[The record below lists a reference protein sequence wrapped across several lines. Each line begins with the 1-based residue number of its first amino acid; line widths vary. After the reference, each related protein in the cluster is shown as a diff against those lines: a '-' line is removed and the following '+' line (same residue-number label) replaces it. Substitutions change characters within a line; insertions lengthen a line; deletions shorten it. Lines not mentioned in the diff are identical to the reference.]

1 MLKRE
6 LTEKLIYG
14 HEFAGRF
21 TQDSPILP
29 DVWIKC
35 AKEPGERHDLL
46 ITPYLEAAANR
57 MSAGRLSRELRDR
70 LQREAATPVWQ
81 RLHPGETRPAARVA
95 YNQSTVAAWLTFD
108 EIVRVLLPLSKWWTD
123 RVTRYGL
130 DHRLNALSDT
140 ASQEVQIL
148 AEILAYPQRIHER
161 SARQREYSW
170 LSLDVVWMVRVIGT
184 IGLAMEVTAETTAK
198 EAASRVSHDD
208 FETVW
213 PRDLLDQPAHA
224 GEPEE
229 LRDRRLNY
237 YRRIVKKVADL
248 LEGLVPLEDEHA
260 SIYAVSLNRR
270 AGTTVWRS
278 TVAVKAD
285 AACRVF
291 DLSCR
296 DLCWA
301 VIDSGIDARHP
312 AFRKRYTNREQARE
326 LLVPLPQKVAEETGD
341 PLDSQSDAR
350 HRQWREEHRNS
361 LRKTDWSERT
371 RIVATYDFT
380 IIRYLLAADGEDD
393 TGMPEN
399 VRERLQTIEKRLK
412 KNKKSSLSSQLRNS
426 LQKGREIDWS
436 LLEELIRI
444 PHNSDYDVPN
454 HEHGTHVAGILGADW
469 RKTDVDDMFPA
480 SNNVRGLCPD
490 INLYDLRV
498 LDDHGEGDEFNVM
511 AALQFVRSLN
521 AHKDYMV
528 VHGVN
533 LSLSIPHDVA
543 NYACGRTPVCEECER
558 LVGAGIVVVAAAGN
572 DGYLQYMTAKG
583 LTEGYRSISITDPG
597 NADGV
602 ITVGSTHRDQ
612 PHTYGVS
619 YFSSRGPTGDGR
631 AKPDLVA
638 PGEKIEAPVPYRDI
652 KRKDG
657 TSMAAPH
664 VSGAAA
670 LIIARHRE
678 LAGQPK
684 RIKEI
689 LCRSATDLG
698 RERYFQGAGMLDILR
713 ALQSV

>member
-1 MLKRE
+1 MLKRG

-35 AKEPGERHDLL
+35 AEKPTERHDLL
-46 ITPYLEAAANR
+46 ITPYLEANASR
-57 MSAGRLSRELRDR
+57 MSAGRLSRELRER
-70 LQREAATPVWQ
+70 LDREAATPVWR
-81 RLHPGETRPAARVA
+81 RLHAGETRPAARVA

-108 EIVRVLLPLSKWWTD
+108 EVVRVLLPLSKWWTD
-123 RVTRYGL
+123 RVMRYGL
-130 DHRLNALSDT
+130 DRGLSVLSQP
-140 ASQEVQIL
+140 AAQEVQIL
-148 AEILAYPQRIHER
+148 TETLAYPQRIHER
-161 SARQREYSW
+161 SVRSW

-184 IGLAMEVTAETTAK
+184 IGLAMEATGETTAT
-198 EAASRVSHDD
+198 EAASQASADAP
-208 FETVW
+208 ETVW
-213 PRDLLDQPAHA
+213 PKTLLDQPARA
-224 GEPEE
+224 GESEE
-229 LRDRRLNY
+229 LRERRLDY

-248 LEGLVPLEDEHA
+248 LEGLVPTGDERA
-260 SIYAVSLNRR
+260 SIYSVSLNRK

-278 TVAVKAD
+278 SVAVKAD
-285 AACRVF
+285 AAGRVF

-296 DLCWA
+296 DLAWA

-312 AFRKRYTNREQARE
+312 AFRKRYPDQTQARE
-326 LLVPLPQKVAEETGD
+326 LLVPLPQKIAEETGD
-341 PLDSQSDAR
+341 PHDSQSDVW
-350 HRQWREEHRNS
+350 HKQWREKNRDK

-380 IIRYLLAADGEDD
+380 IIRYLLAADGEEG
-393 TGMPEN
+393 TGVSES
-399 VRERLQTIEKRLK
+399 VRERLEALENRLK
-412 KNKKSSLSSQLRNS
+412 KNRKSSLSSQLRTS
-426 LQKGREIDWS
+426 LQNGREIDWS

-444 PHNSDYDVPN
+444 PHNRDYEVPN
-454 HEHGTHVAGILGADW
+454 HEHGTHVAGILAADW

-480 SNNVRGLCPD
+480 PENVRGLCPD

-498 LDDHGEGDEFNVM
+498 LDDNGEGDEFNVM

-521 AHKDYMV
+521 AHKDFMV

-583 LTEGYRSISITDPG
+583 LMEGYRSISITDPG

-638 PGEKIEAPVPYRDI
+638 PGEKIEAPVPYRDL

-678 LAGQPK
+678 LAGQPR

-698 RERYFQGAGMLDILR
+698 RERYFQGAGMLDVLR

>member
-1 MLKRE
+1 MMLKRA

-21 TQDSPILP
+21 TQDTPILP
-29 DVWIKC
+29 DVWIQC
-35 AKEPGERHDLL
+35 AENPAERYDLL
-46 ITPYLEAAANR
+46 ITPFLVAGASQ
-57 MSAGRLSRELRDR
+57 MSAGRLCRELKER
-70 LQREAATPVWQ
+70 LVLESATPVWQ
-81 RLHPGETRPAARVA
+81 RLHPNETRPAARVA

-108 EIVRVLLPLSKWWTD
+108 EVVRVLLPLSKWWMD
-123 RVTRYGL
+123 RVTRFGL
-130 DHRLNALSDT
+130 EQWLSDLSKP
-140 ASQEVQIL
+140 AGQSMVDVL
-148 AEILAYPQRIHER
+148 AEALAYPQQI
-161 SARQREYSW
+161 RQRGAQREKYDW
-170 LSLDVVWMVRVIGT
+170 LTLDIVWMVRIVGT
-184 IGLAMEVTAETTAK
+184 IGLAMDEGGDAT
-198 EAASRVSHDD
+198 EAQGSQEPPQSL
-208 FETVW
+208 W
-213 PRDLLDQPAHA
+213 P
-224 GEPEE
+224 
-229 LRDRRLNY
+229 
-237 YRRIVKKVADL
+237 KDL
-248 LEGLVPLEDEHA
+248 LEQPPRVGESPELRERRLAYYQRIVRKVAELLDGLVPTDDARA
-260 SIYAVSLNRR
+260 SIYAVSRNRK

-278 TVAVKAD
+278 SVAVKAD
-285 AACRVF
+285 AANRVF
-291 DLSCR
+291 ELSCR
-296 DLCWA
+296 ELAWA

-312 AFRKRYTNREQARE
+312 AFRKRYMNRAQSRW
-326 LLVPLPQKVAEETGD
+326 LPIPLPTKAAED
-341 PLDSQSDAR
+341 SADSQSDAR
-350 HRQWREEHRNS
+350 HKEWRDANPKMI
-361 LRKTDWSERT
+361 RKTDWSERT

-380 IIRYLLAADGEDD
+380 IIRYLLASDGEGDA
-393 TGMPEN
+393 GLPETIK
-399 VRERLQTIEKRLK
+399 ERLKAIEKRLK
-412 KNKKSSLSSQLRNS
+412 KHKKSSLSSQLRNS
-426 LQKGREIDWS
+426 LQSGREIDWS

-444 PHNSDYDVPN
+444 PHDNDYEIPN

-469 RKTDVDDMFPA
+469 RVGDMDEMFPA
-480 SNNVRGLCPD
+480 STDIHGLCPD

-498 LDDHGEGDEFNVM
+498 LDENGEGDEFNVM
-511 AALQFVRSLN
+511 AALQFVRNLN

-528 VHGVN
+528 VHGAN

-572 DGYLQYMTAKG
+572 DGYLQYMTSKG
-583 LTEGYRSISITDPG
+583 LLEGYRSISITDPG

-602 ITVGSTHRDQ
+602 LTVGSTHRDQ

-638 PGEKIEAPVPYRDI
+638 PGEKIEAPVPYREI

-670 LIIARHRE
+670 LLIARHRE
-678 LAGQPK
+678 LAGQPR

-689 LCRSATDLG
+689 LCSSATDLG